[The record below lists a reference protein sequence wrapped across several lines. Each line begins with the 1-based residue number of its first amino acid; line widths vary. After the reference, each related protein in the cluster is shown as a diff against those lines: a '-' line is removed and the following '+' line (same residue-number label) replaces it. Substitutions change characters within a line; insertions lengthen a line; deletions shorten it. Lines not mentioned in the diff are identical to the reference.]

1 MEQEEVV
8 QTRPE
13 PPGETTRELV
23 PKKLNLEW
31 IESEWFSVWLKLARG
46 EQDSAKSEEE
56 STPELQEHI
65 Q

>member
-23 PKKLNLEW
+23 GKKLNLEW

-46 EQDSAKSEEE
+46 EQDSPKSEEE

>member
-1 MEQEEVV
+1 MECEQLAQAPTESAEE
-8 QTRPE
+8 P
-13 PPGETTRELV
+13 TRELV

-46 EQDSAKSEEE
+46 EQDSPKSEEE